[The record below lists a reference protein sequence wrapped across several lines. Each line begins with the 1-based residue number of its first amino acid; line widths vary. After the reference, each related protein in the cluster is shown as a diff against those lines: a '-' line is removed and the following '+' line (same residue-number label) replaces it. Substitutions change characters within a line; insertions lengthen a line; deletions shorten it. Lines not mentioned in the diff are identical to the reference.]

1 MTGYGMVTTFA
12 SGFIFPFIIAVVWGK
27 YVEIHKIFGGIVV
40 AGMVVGTMWM
50 VNHGVGFIVQG
61 NNAPWVDQAWAAGIG
76 LLAFGF
82 YKKASFKKTLPTII
96 FAILGGIA
104 AGFIVSALGK

>member
-1 MTGYGMVTTFA
+1 MTTYGIITTLA
-12 SGFIFPFIIAVVWGK
+12 SGFIFPFIIAMVWGH
-27 YVEIHKIFGGIVV
+27 YVDKHKIFGGVVV

-61 NNAPWVDQAWAAGIG
+61 TDAPWVDQAWAAGVG

-82 YKKASFKKTLPTII
+82 AKKASFKKTFPTLL
-96 FAILGGIA
+96 FSILGGVV
-104 AGFIVSALGK
+104 AGYIVSVLGK